1 LKRVWRARLEALR
14 NRLALTPKEKRIIAF
29 VIVAFL
35 LGLGVKCYRETH
47 PQTPSQMDKKHPWRK
62 YQTPSRSRA
71 RSPAKT
77 TRESRPFISS
87 VGVAKREKRSVT
99 FCGSPPITQRVLTE
113 HARASQTQSPIPK
126 TSVWAGFMLQTVVDD
141 SFDPSMFAQQPR
153 FLDRDDVRKQ
163 IDAFTDQICK
173 VIVGKTEAV
182 KLAVACLLARGH
194 LLIEDIPGVGK
205 TTLSQALARSLAL
218 GFQRIQFTSDLLP
231 ADILGNSIFDREEQC
246 FVFHR
251 GPLFSQ
257 VVLIDEVNR
266 ATAKTQSALLE
277 AMEEHH
283 ISVDGV
289 TYELPQP
296 FFVVATQNPQHQVGT
311 FPLPESQLDR
321 FLMRIELGVPD
332 RASERTML
340 LGMDRRE
347 MLKELKP
354 VFMPQI
360 LLEIQEIV
368 REVHTSAALLDY
380 LQDLLDASRQRHSTG
395 LSPRAGLAL
404 KHASQ
409 AWAFMSG
416 RDMVLPEDIQA
427 VARAV
432 MAHRLGHDI

>member
-1 LKRVWRARLEALR
+1 MLNCK
-14 NRLALTPKEKRIIAF
+14 KF
-29 VIVAFL
+29 C
-35 LGLGVKCYRETH
+35 LGWFNAATNADWL
-47 PQTPSQMDKKHPWRK
+47 
-62 YQTPSRSRA
+62 
-71 RSPAKT
+71 
-77 TRESRPFISS
+77 
-87 VGVAKREKRSVT
+87 
-99 FCGSPPITQRVLTE
+99 
-113 HARASQTQSPIPK
+113 
-126 TSVWAGFMLQTVVDD
+126 
-141 SFDPSMFAQQPR
+141 SFHSSMFAEQPKSS
-153 FLDRDDVRKQ
+153 DRDDVRKE
-163 IDAFTDQICK
+163 IDAFTDQICE

-231 ADILGNSIFDREEQC
+231 ADILGNSIFDREKQR

-277 AMEEHH
+277 AMEEHR

-289 TYELPQP
+289 TYELPEP
-296 FFVVATQNPQHQVGT
+296 FFVIATQNPQHQIGT
-311 FPLPESQLDR
+311 YPLPESQLDR

-332 RASERTML
+332 RASERKML

-354 VFMPQI
+354 VITPQI
-360 LLEIQEIV
+360 LLEIQEAV
-368 REVHTSAALLDY
+368 RKVHTSSALLDY

-395 LSPRAGLAL
+395 LSPRAGLAV

-409 AWAFMSG
+409 AWALMSG

-432 MAHRLGHDI
+432 MAHRLGHDIEQPGQSGRTLADALLHSVPVP

>member
-1 LKRVWRARLEALR
+1 MRTAYFLAMCDHKSKQQMCTMTLSVRLDR
-14 NRLALTPKEKRIIAF
+14 SFFRI
-29 VIVAFL
+29 
-35 LGLGVKCYRETH
+35 
-47 PQTPSQMDKKHPWRK
+47 
-62 YQTPSRSRA
+62 
-71 RSPAKT
+71 SPFANCNVPADHL
-77 TRESRPFISS
+77 E
-87 VGVAKREKRSVT
+87 V
-99 FCGSPPITQRVLTE
+99 TE
-113 HARASQTQSPIPK
+113 H
-126 TSVWAGFMLQTVVDD
+126 V
-141 SFDPSMFAQQPR
+141 
-153 FLDRDDVRKQ
+153 
-163 IDAFTDQICK
+163 DAFTRQICE
-173 VIVGKTEAV
+173 VIVGKNQAV

-218 GFQRIQFTSDLLP
+218 AFQRIQFTSDLLP
-231 ADILGNSIFDREEQC
+231 ADILGNSIFDRGEQR

-277 AMEEHH
+277 AMEEHQ
-283 ISVDGV
+283 ISIDGV

-296 FFVVATQNPQHQVGT
+296 FFVIATQNPQHQVGT

-332 RASERTML
+332 RASERAML

-354 VFMPQI
+354 VFSPPT
-360 LLEIQEIV
+360 LLEIQDNV
-368 REVHTSAALLDY
+368 RKMHASAALLDY

-404 KHASQ
+404 LHASQ
-409 AWAFMSG
+409 AWALMNG

-427 VARAV
+427 VGIAV
-432 MAHRLGHDI
+432 MAHRLGHDIEQPGRSGRTLADSLLHSVPVP

>member
-1 LKRVWRARLEALR
+1 LAFSSFVEVATHEKEASLFQR
-14 NRLALTPKEKRIIAF
+14 NIAQPF
-29 VIVAFL
+29 SQSMAHQPNATRDCKNFC
-35 LGLGVKCYRETH
+35 LGWFNAATNADWL
-47 PQTPSQMDKKHPWRK
+47 
-62 YQTPSRSRA
+62 
-71 RSPAKT
+71 
-77 TRESRPFISS
+77 
-87 VGVAKREKRSVT
+87 
-99 FCGSPPITQRVLTE
+99 
-113 HARASQTQSPIPK
+113 
-126 TSVWAGFMLQTVVDD
+126 
-141 SFDPSMFAQQPR
+141 SFHSSMFAEQPKSS
-153 FLDRDDVRKQ
+153 DRDDVRKE
-163 IDAFTDQICK
+163 IDAFTDQICE

-231 ADILGNSIFDREEQC
+231 ADILGNSIFDREKQR

-277 AMEEHH
+277 AMEEHR

-289 TYELPQP
+289 TYELPEP
-296 FFVVATQNPQHQVGT
+296 FFVIATQNPQHQIGT
-311 FPLPESQLDR
+311 YPLPESQLDR

-332 RASERTML
+332 RASERKML

-354 VFMPQI
+354 VITPQI
-360 LLEIQEIV
+360 LLEIQEAV
-368 REVHTSAALLDY
+368 RKVHTSSALLDY

-395 LSPRAGLAL
+395 LSPRAGLAI

-409 AWAFMSG
+409 AWALVSG

-432 MAHRLGHDI
+432 MAHRLGHDIEQPGQSGRTLADALLHSVPVP

>member
-1 LKRVWRARLEALR
+1 MRTGIKVVCSHPLTGICASGHAL
-14 NRLALTPKEKRIIAF
+14 LQSG
-29 VIVAFL
+29 L
-35 LGLGVKCYRETH
+35 LGPFSHSPFANRVVPANHFGVRNH
-47 PQTPSQMDKKHPWRK
+47 
-62 YQTPSRSRA
+62 
-71 RSPAKT
+71 
-77 TRESRPFISS
+77 
-87 VGVAKREKRSVT
+87 V
-99 FCGSPPITQRVLTE
+99 
-113 HARASQTQSPIPK
+113 
-126 TSVWAGFMLQTVVDD
+126 
-141 SFDPSMFAQQPR
+141 
-153 FLDRDDVRKQ
+153 
-163 IDAFTDQICK
+163 DAFTKQICE
-173 VIVGKTEAV
+173 VIVGKNQAV

-205 TTLSQALARSLAL
+205 TTLSQTLARSLAL
-218 GFQRIQFTSDLLP
+218 AFQRIQFTSDLLP
-231 ADILGNSIFDREEQC
+231 ADILGNSIFDRDEQR

-283 ISVDGV
+283 ISIDGV
-289 TYELPQP
+289 TYELPEP
-296 FFVVATQNPQHQVGT
+296 FFVIATQNPQHQVGT

-332 RASERTML
+332 RASERAML

-354 VFMPQI
+354 VFSPRT
-360 LLEIQEIV
+360 LLEIQDNV
-368 REVHTSAALLDY
+368 RKVHASPALLDY

-404 KHASQ
+404 LHASQ
-409 AWAFMSG
+409 AWALMNG

-427 VARAV
+427 VGIAV
-432 MAHRLGHDI
+432 MAHRLGHDIEQPGQSGRTLADNLLHSVPVP